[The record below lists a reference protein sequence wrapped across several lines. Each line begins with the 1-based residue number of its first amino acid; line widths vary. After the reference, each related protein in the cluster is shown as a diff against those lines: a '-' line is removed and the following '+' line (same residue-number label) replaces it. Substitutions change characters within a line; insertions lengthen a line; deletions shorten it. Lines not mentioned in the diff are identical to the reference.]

1 MATPAIKPTQIE
13 RVLGEEDIIVS
24 KTDLTG
30 RITYVN
36 RVFVDISLYTE
47 QELLDQPHSMIRHPD
62 MPRCIFK
69 LMWDTIGAGHEIFA
83 YAKNMC
89 KNGDYYWVFA
99 HVTPNFGANGEVTGY
114 HSNRRRPEQGSL
126 ATIKGIYSALLDK
139 EMSIPDRKASLAGSW
154 EMLLG
159 VLKDKGVEY
168 DEFIFSV

>member
-1 MATPAIKPTQIE
+1 MATLAIKPTQVE

-47 QELLDQPHSMIRHPD
+47 QELLHQPHSMIRHPD
-62 MPRCIFK
+62 MPRCVFK
-69 LMWDTIGAGHEIFA
+69 LMWDTIEAGHEIFA
-83 YAKNMC
+83 YVKNMC

-99 HVTPNFGANGEVTGY
+99 HITPNFGPDGKITGY
-114 HSNRRRPEQGSL
+114 HSNRRRPEDNSL

-139 EMSIPDRKASLAGSW
+139 ERSVGDRKASLTGSS
-154 EMLLG
+154 EMLHG